1 MTNKKTGLKT
11 IWYFVGLVL
20 MSMGSLVFISGII
33 QLISPTDSSSVLAE
47 LHPSL
52 WWGVIMVVIGF
63 IYYITNKNKIVD

>member
-20 MSMGSLVFISGII
+20 MSMGTLVLISGII
-33 QLISPTDSSSVLAE
+33 QLIYPPDNGSVLAE

-52 WWGVIMVVIGF
+52 WWGGIMVVVGL
-63 IYYITNKNKIVD
+63 IYFVTNKNKIVE

>member
-20 MSMGSLVFISGII
+20 MSMGGLVFISGVI
-33 QLISPTDSSSVLAE
+33 QFISPTENGSVLSD

-52 WWGVIMVVIGF
+52 WWGALMIAIGL
-63 IYYITNKNKIVD
+63 IYYLTNKNKIVE